1 MFRVG
6 SSYPRSIVEATPLR
20 SRAWSAALTL
30 AIVLAGRPTRAGGE
44 FLVSLDYQTDPAL
57 VGCPSAAEF
66 RKAIVRQI
74 GHDPFRERA
83 PRRMLVRLYLTGP
96 RMGGRVEWR
105 DANDQWEGER
115 TFSSRSESCT
125 EMARAM
131 ALATAIQIDLLAAPG
146 QPVPEKP
153 AGDANPPAAKID
165 AKTATKTAAETG
177 ATIADAKPA
186 VVLLVPPKVIERPTE
201 TPTEPPTPAPPPREP
216 RIAVD
221 VGAGAIQD
229 FGDAPVFVVP
239 RIAVSVGRPSGIGVR
254 LAVSG
259 LGPGADVTRT
269 EGVAQMDR
277 FFMTLELVR
286 FFRAGRP
293 LQPLLAIG
301 GGWQDVRVKGIS
313 ADASRDHVGQ
323 AVSGL
328 VTASG
333 GLAFVLA
340 ARLAVVV
347 EVETLL
353 FWPSVTVEVGSSQ
366 AAHLDGAAV
375 FAHGGILAR
384 F

>member
-1 MFRVG
+1 MFRLG
-6 SSYPRSIVEATPLR
+6 SAYPRSIVEAPPLR
-20 SRAWSAALTL
+20 SRAWSAALAL
-30 AIVLAGRPTRAGGE
+30 AIVLLASPARAGDQ

-57 VGCPSAAEF
+57 VGCPSTAEF
-66 RKAIVRQI
+66 RRAIVRQL
-74 GHDPFRERA
+74 GHDPFRENA
-83 PRRMLVRLYLTGP
+83 PRRMLVRLYPAGS

-105 DANDQWEGER
+105 DASDQWEGER
-115 TFSSRSESCT
+115 TFSSRNESCA
-125 EMARAM
+125 EIARAM
-131 ALATAIQIDLLAAPG
+131 ALATAIQIDLLASPG
-146 QPVPEKP
+146 QASPEKP
-153 AGDANPPAAKID
+153 AVDANPPAAKIVAKIV
-165 AKTATKTAAETG
+165 AKT
-177 ATIADAKPA
+177 ADAKPA
-186 VVLLVPPKVIERPTE
+186 VVVPAQPEPA
-201 TPTEPPTPAPPPREP
+201 EPPAPAPAPREP

-221 VGAGAIQD
+221 VGVGAIQD

-239 RIAVSVGRPSGIGVR
+239 RIAVSFGRPSEIGIR
-254 LAVSG
+254 IAVNG

-286 FFRAGRP
+286 FFRAGR
-293 LQPLLAIG
+293 LIQPLLAVG

-323 AVSGL
+323 VVSGL

-333 GLAFVLA
+333 GLAFTLA

-353 FWPSVTVEVGSSQ
+353 FWPSVTVEVGSSR

-375 FAHGGILAR
+375 FAHGGLLAR

>member
-1 MFRVG
+1 MFRVR
-6 SSYPRSIVEATPLR
+6 SAYPQSIVEATPLR
-20 SRAWSAALTL
+20 SRAWSAALAL
-30 AIVLAGRPTRAGGE
+30 AIVLGASPARASAE

-57 VGCPSAAEF
+57 AGCPNAADF
-66 RKAIVRQI
+66 RKAIVRQL
-74 GHDPFRERA
+74 GHDPFRENA
-83 PRRMLVRLYLTGP
+83 PRRMLVRLYPSGA

-115 TFSSRSESCT
+115 TFSSRNESCA
-125 EMARAM
+125 EMARAI
-131 ALATAIQIDLLAAPG
+131 ALATAIQIDLLASPG
-146 QPVPEKP
+146 QARPDKP
-153 AGDANPPAAKID
+153 AGDSNPPVAR
-165 AKTATKTAAETG
+165 TAE
-177 ATIADAKPA
+177 AKPA
-186 VVLLVPPKVIERPTE
+186 VVRLVSPIVDQGPAGPPVPR
-201 TPTEPPTPAPPPREP
+201 REP

-221 VGAGAIQD
+221 VGVGAIQD
-229 FGDAPVFVVP
+229 FGGAPVFVVP
-239 RIAVSVGRPSGIGVR
+239 RIAVSVGRPSGIAVR
-254 LAVSG
+254 LAVNG
-259 LGPGADVTRT
+259 LGPGVDVTRA

-286 FFRAGRP
+286 FFRAGR
-293 LQPLLAIG
+293 LIQPLLAVG

-313 ADASRDHVGQ
+313 AEVSRDHVGQ

-333 GLAFVLA
+333 GVALTLA

-375 FAHGGILAR
+375 FAHGGVLAR